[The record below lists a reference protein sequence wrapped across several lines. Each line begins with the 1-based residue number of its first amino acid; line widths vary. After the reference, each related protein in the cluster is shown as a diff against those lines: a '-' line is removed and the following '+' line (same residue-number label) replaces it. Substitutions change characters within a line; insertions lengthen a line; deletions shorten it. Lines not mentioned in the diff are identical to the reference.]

1 MIKALYGSLIAAAV
15 LAGAQ
20 IPSAVQAAT
29 LSYQVSLNA
38 IYGPESGTGTFTIN
52 APSSGSGTLT
62 AGGGIT
68 AMDFKIAGVD
78 FLLDAS
84 TAIGY
89 AYQGSTLV
97 LTGLIYGGQA
107 GTDQLFSISLGSNG
121 LYDFTDSANGSL
133 NTIGSISISQTP
145 LPDSLPLLATGLGVL
160 AMMAWWRKRRTGAAL
175 KGLLSQRA

>member
-1 MIKALYGSLIAAAV
+1 MIRAFYGSLIAAAV

-38 IYGPESGTGTFTIN
+38 IYGPESGTGSFTIN

-62 AGGGIT
+62 AGGGGIT
-68 AMDFKIAGVD
+68 ALDFKIAGVD

-84 TAIGY
+84 TVIGY

-107 GTDQLFSISLGSNG
+107 GTNQLFSISLGSNG

-145 LPDSLPLLATGLGVL
+145 LPGSLPLLATGTGILVMVGWLRRRKAASSL
-160 AMMAWWRKRRTGAAL
+160 A
-175 KGLLSQRA
+175 GLVS

>member
-1 MIKALYGSLIAAAV
+1 MIRTLYGSLIAAVV

-38 IYGPESGTGTFTIN
+38 IYGPESGSGSFTIN

-68 AMDFKIAGVD
+68 ALDFKIAGVD

-145 LPDSLPLLATGLGVL
+145 LPGSFPLLATGMGILVMLGWLRRRKAAPSL
-160 AMMAWWRKRRTGAAL
+160 A
-175 KGLLSQRA
+175 GLVS

>member
-1 MIKALYGSLIAAAV
+1 MIRSLYAFLIAAAV

-20 IPSAVQAAT
+20 VPSAVQAAT
-29 LSYQVSLNA
+29 LSYGVSLNA
-38 IYGPESGTGTFTIN
+38 IFGPESGTGSFTIN

-62 AGGGIT
+62 GGSGGIT
-68 AMDFKIAGVD
+68 ALDFKIDSLD
-78 FLLDAS
+78 FALNAS

-97 LTGLIYGGQA
+97 LTGLIYGGQV
-107 GTDQLFSISLGSNG
+107 GTNQLFSISLGSNG

-145 LPDSLPLLATGLGVL
+145 LPDSLPLLATGIGIL
-160 AMMAWWRKRRTGAAL
+160 AMMGWLRKRKAGPSLA
-175 KGLLSQRA
+175 GLLS